1 VPLTRAY
8 ALLTIKAV
16 DTHQRTI
23 AGIASTPQPDRMGD
37 VVEPLG
43 ITYKNPL
50 PLLLYH
56 DAKKPVGQVRFAT
69 PTADGLAFTASL
81 PTVDDPGPLRDRIEE
96 AWQSLKA
103 GLLAGVSIG
112 FRSIEEA
119 FNKETGGFRF
129 LKTEVLELSLVAIPA
144 NADATIHTIKALD
157 LAAPGRHSSRDR
169 DPLRVV
175 RVAKDAPPKEQK
187 TIHEQ
192 ITGFENSRAAK
203 HARMTAIMTSS
214 AEAGATLDQAE
225 TDEYDGLAAE
235 LKAIDAHL
243 VRLSALEATNRTKA
257 MPITAA
263 TPEEASQ
270 QRGHVPIISVKSNLA
285 PGTAF
290 IRYCQALAVSHGS
303 TLQAV
308 EYAKRWHDSTPEVE
322 LVLKAAVAAGTTT
335 DATWAGPLAPI
346 TPLTSDFLAL
356 LRPQTILGKV
366 DTFFKVPFNVSVAS
380 QTGGGTYQW
389 VGQGAPKPV
398 GKLQFGTITLT
409 ILKCAG
415 IIVITEELARTSTPS
430 AEEVI
435 RRDMINGI
443 AAFLDTEFIDPT
455 KAAVAGVSPGS
466 VTNGVTPI
474 TTAGTS
480 PANARTDI
488 QALANAMTAALI
500 PTAGAVLILSET
512 NALALTNALN
522 PLGQP
527 LFPGMSQGGGM
538 IMGYKAVASQAAGN
552 TVALVQPS
560 AILYADDGGVTID
573 VSREASLQMD
583 STLDNPP
590 VATTL
595 LTSLWQMNLV
605 GLRAERFIN
614 WKKARAGVV
623 QYTAATYTA

>member
-23 AGIASTPQPDRMGD
+23 TGIASTPQPDRMGD

-43 ITYKNPL
+43 VTYKNPL

-56 DAKKPVGQVRFAT
+56 DAKKPVGTVTFKK
-69 PTADGLAFTASL
+69 PTADGLEFSASL
-81 PTVDDPGPLRDRIEE
+81 PTVADPGTLRDRVEE
-96 AWQSLKA
+96 AWQSIKA

-119 FNKETGGFRF
+119 FNKDTGGFRF

-144 NADATIHTIKALD
+144 NADATIHTIKSLD
-157 LAAPGRHSSRDR
+157 LAAPGRHPSRIR
-169 DPLRVV
+169 DFLPIV
-175 RVAKDAPPKEQK
+175 RVDKGAPTMESK
-187 TIHEQ
+187 TIQEQ
-192 ITGFENSRAAK
+192 ISGFENRRAAQL
-203 HARMTAIMTSS
+203 ARMTAIMTKS

-225 TDEYDGLAAE
+225 TDEYDGLSAE

-243 VRLSALEATNRTKA
+243 VRLNALETTNRTHA
-257 MPITAA
+257 IAITAA
-263 TPEEASQ
+263 TPEEASK
-270 QRGHVPIISVKSNLA
+270 QRGGVPIISVKSNLA

-290 IRYCQALAVSHGS
+290 VRYCQALAVGHGS
-303 TLQAV
+303 KADAIAHAQQW
-308 EYAKRWHDSTPEVE
+308 RDSTPEVE
-322 LVLKAAVAAGTTT
+322 LVLKAAVAPGTST
-335 DATWAGPLAPI
+335 DATWAGPLAPL
-346 TPLTSDFLAL
+346 TPLAADFLAL

-366 DTFFKVPFNVSVAS
+366 DTFFRVPFNVSVPA

-398 GKLQFGTITLT
+398 GKLAFSTITLA

-435 RRDMINGI
+435 RRDMIAGI
-443 AAFLDTEFIDPT
+443 AAFLDTQFIDP
-455 KAAVAGVSPGS
+455 AQAPVAGVSPGS

-474 TTAGTS
+474 TTAGPT

-500 PTAGAVLILSET
+500 PSAGAVLILSET

-527 LFPGMSQGGGM
+527 LFPGMAQGGGM
-538 IMGYKAVASQAAGN
+538 IMGYKAIASQSAGN

-560 AILYADDGGVTID
+560 AIFYADDGGVTID

-583 STLDNPP
+583 SALDNPP
-590 VATTL
+590 LATTL